1 MVFRV
6 TATST
11 PPRSPPSSQQQSHF
25 HANVMTLRSLQHRMQ
40 LRAEAAQALHPGPSF
55 LSHSASS
62 PSSSSVRHCQCL
74 RCAAPPAAS
83 PTSSSKPTA
92 TQTAVES
99 RVVPFS
105 AWSPQLHAA
114 VLRVADMSEV
124 DITAGAYRTA
134 LGTTRRTATA
144 QLPEMSHLG
153 DVVGDRGVS
162 AAAAPPGDCGAC
174 TCRGCECLDGPATSG
189 EDRRHSSH
197 RRHCSSHRRRQGSRS
212 GRRHHDGMAG
222 SRPSSSPAP
231 SKPPADAAAAAPHL
245 PSATTLLGLAANT
258 PTVTSLYRNQ
268 EVLERIMAKYRTPS
282 TPPAEPAQ
290 QQPLHIFVHCG
301 CSQAEQAPDATAS
314 TGAPA
319 STTKPAASGSTANTA
334 AAAAP
339 ASTLPLT
346 GLVPPPP
353 PGTVIPP
360 PPPAASVPPPPPPAA
375 SIPPP
380 PPPAASVPPPP
391 PPAASIPP
399 PPPPT
404 ASVPPPP
411 PPAAFIPPPPPPAA
425 SVPPPPPPSGSLSI
439 ASTPTPAGAS
449 PLLRP
454 PPPSTPVPVVP
465 PAAVGAPLASGPPT
479 APTDP
484 AGDKERQMLLEKADK
499 YVWQLEQEVQHR
511 ALHYNVMLQQLAEEE
526 ARSAALRHDRDALL
540 ALNGGLQASLD
551 YARGSSSSRR
561 QHQHRRSI
569 SSSSTSPSEATVAA
583 SHHGESENCT
593 TEPPSPQPQQQ
604 PVRRLPPAIERVYA
618 SLQTPANVGAPA
630 TSLPPAPPPTSP
642 TASSAVPPPSP
653 PSAPAPAPA
662 AAAEGRASATQEVLR
677 HILLEREV
685 ALQSSPQPSTT
696 TVGTGMTNRTP
707 HPAYSDELRRYVD
720 RLYQEAEAGAAHVRR
735 ASLPT
740 APSAAAAAASS
751 IEPSP
756 PPAAYQLPPYYH
768 TVAAGAGAVV
778 PVANNAHL
786 WQQLQRQSELEQLR
800 AEVALEGERMKADTQ
815 RWRAYL
821 QQQQHQQRQ

>member
-11 PPRSPPSSQQQSHF
+11 PPRPPPSSQQQSHF

-40 LRAEAAQALHPGPSF
+40 LRAEAAQALHPDPSL

-62 PSSSSVRHCQCL
+62 PSASSVRHCQCL
-74 RCAAPPAAS
+74 CCAASPASS

-92 TQTAVES
+92 AQTAVES
-99 RVVPFS
+99 RAVPFS

-144 QLPEMSHLG
+144 QLPEMSHLV
-153 DVVGDRGVS
+153 DLVSDREGVS
-162 AAAAPPGDCGAC
+162 AAATPPGGCVAC

-189 EDRRHSSH
+189 EDRRHRSH

-212 GRRHHDGMAG
+212 GRRHHDSMAG

-245 PSATTLLGLAANT
+245 PSATTLLASAANA
-258 PTVTSLYRNQ
+258 PTVASPYRNQ

-301 CSQAEQAPDATAS
+301 CRQAEQAPNATAP

-319 STTKPAASGSTANTA
+319 STTKPAAPGPTANTA
-334 AAAAP
+334 ATAAP
-339 ASTLPLT
+339 ASTLPPI
-346 GLVPPPP
+346 GL
-353 PGTVIPP
+353 
-360 PPPAASVPPPPPPAA
+360 VPPPPPPAA

-380 PPPAASVPPPP
+380 PPPAASIPPPPPPSASIPPPP

-399 PPPPT
+399 PPPP
-404 ASVPPPP
+404 
-411 PPAAFIPPPPPPAA
+411 
-425 SVPPPPPPSGSLSI
+425 PSGSLSV
-439 ASTPTPAGAS
+439 ASTPTPAGVS

-454 PPPSTPVPVVP
+454 PPPSAPVPVVP
-465 PAAVGAPLASGPPT
+465 PAAVGAPLASGSPT

-511 ALHYNVMLQQLAEEE
+511 ALHYNAMLQQLAEEE

-551 YARGSSSSRR
+551 YARGTSNSRR
-561 QHQHRRSI
+561 QHRHRRSI

-583 SHHGESENCT
+583 SHQGESETCSK
-593 TEPPSPQPQQQ
+593 EPPPPQQQQQ
-604 PVRRLPPAIERVYA
+604 PVRRLPPAVERVYA
-618 SLQTPANVGAPA
+618 SLQTTANVGAAAKP
-630 TSLPPAPPPTSP
+630 LPPAPPP
-642 TASSAVPPPSP
+642 ASSIAPPAVPPPSP
-653 PSAPAPAPA
+653 TSAPAPTPA

-685 ALQSSPQPSTT
+685 ALQSSPQSSTT
-696 TVGTGMTNRTP
+696 TVATGTTNRTP
-707 HPAYSDELRRYVD
+707 HPAHSDELRRYVD

-740 APSAAAAAASS
+740 APSTAAAAASS

-756 PPAAYQLPPYYH
+756 PPAVYQLPPYYH
-768 TVAAGAGAVV
+768 TITAGAGTGV
-778 PVANNAHL
+778 PMANNAHL
-786 WQQLQRQSELEQLR
+786 QQQRQRQSELEQLR

-821 QQQQHQQRQ
+821 QQQQHQQQR

>member
-1 MVFRV
+1 
-6 TATST
+6 
-11 PPRSPPSSQQQSHF
+11 
-25 HANVMTLRSLQHRMQ
+25 MQ

-62 PSSSSVRHCQCL
+62 PSASSVRHCQCL
-74 RCAAPPAAS
+74 RCAAPPASS
-83 PTSSSKPTA
+83 PTSSSKPAA

-99 RVVPFS
+99 RGVPFS

-114 VLRVADMSEV
+114 VLRVADTSEV

-134 LGTTRRTATA
+134 LGTTRRTAAA
-144 QLPEMSHLG
+144 QLPEMSHFG
-153 DVVGDRGVS
+153 DLVGDREGVS
-162 AAAAPPGDCGAC
+162 AAATPPGGCGAC
-174 TCRGCECLDGPATSG
+174 TCRGCECLDGLATSG
-189 EDRRHSSH
+189 EDRRNRSH
-197 RRHCSSHRRRQGSRS
+197 RSSHRRRQGSRS
-212 GRRHHDGMAG
+212 GRRHHDSMAG

-245 PSATTLLGLAANT
+245 PSATTLLAPAANA
-258 PTVTSLYRNQ
+258 PTVASPYRNQ

-314 TGAPA
+314 AGAPA
-319 STTKPAASGSTANTA
+319 STTKPAAPGPTANTA

-339 ASTLPLT
+339 ASTLPPM

-353 PGTVIPP
+353 PGTVTPP
-360 PPPAASVPPPPPPAA
+360 PPPAAP
-375 SIPPP
+375 IP
-380 PPPAASVPPPP
+380 
-391 PPAASIPP
+391 
-399 PPPPT
+399 
-404 ASVPPPP
+404 
-411 PPAAFIPPPPPPAA
+411 
-425 SVPPPPPPSGSLSI
+425 PPPPPPSGSLSV
-439 ASTPTPAGAS
+439 ASTPTPAGVG

-454 PPPSTPVPVVP
+454 PPPSAPVPVVP
-465 PAAVGAPLASGPPT
+465 PAAVGAPLASGSLT

-511 ALHYNVMLQQLAEEE
+511 ALHYKVMLQQLAEEE

-551 YARGSSSSRR
+551 YARGSSNSRR

-583 SHHGESENCT
+583 SHQGESETCT
-593 TEPPSPQPQQQ
+593 KEPPPPQQQ
-604 PVRRLPPAIERVYA
+604 QPLRRLPPAVECVYA
-618 SLQTPANVGAPA
+618 SLQTTANVGAAA
-630 TSLPPAPPPTSP
+630 TSLPPSPPPTSS
-642 TASSAVPPPSP
+642 TAPSAVPPPSP
-653 PSAPAPAPA
+653 TSAPAPTPA

-677 HILLEREV
+677 HILFEREV

-696 TVGTGMTNRTP
+696 TVAAGTTNRTP

-740 APSAAAAAASS
+740 APSAAAAASASS

-756 PPAAYQLPPYYH
+756 PPAAYQLPPNYH
-768 TVAAGAGAVV
+768 TIAAGAGTVV
-778 PVANNAHL
+778 PIANNAHL
-786 WQQLQRQSELEQLR
+786 QLQRQRQSELEQLR

-821 QQQQHQQRQ
+821 QQQHQQQR